1 MYAEF
6 KIGTIATY
14 VHSSV
19 DTHVTISV
27 LLFTKDKH
35 IIIF

>member
-1 MYAEF
+1 MYAAF
-6 KIGTIATY
+6 KIGAIATH

-27 LLFTKDKH
+27 VLFTKDKH